1 VTHGLTMRLFCMR
14 WFHWTVEYFESLNNP
29 ENAELRTLIKDD
41 GDQYRL
47 DLPFTQWVPRDVDD
61 SVLHAPRMRF

>member
-1 VTHGLTMRLFCMR
+1 MR

-29 ENAELRTLIKDD
+29 DNAELRTLIRTDD
-41 GDQYRL
+41 GQYSL
-47 DLPFTQWVPRDVDD
+47 DKPFSQWVARDVDD